1 MELNGNFGMEYVICQ
16 NGIEWNI
23 SQMEWKTIFHSN
35 SVLDFAHDFTEKYD
49 YADNDIKK
57 CFHQIV

>member
-1 MELNGNFGMEYVICQ
+1 MEYVICQ